1 MHKYLV
7 YLFIFT
13 TCVISCTR
21 KKIVVDS
28 NEINLDLNERLN
40 KIVFFNQ
47 NIGFIVGGAQ
57 FSKPSLLKT
66 IDGGYH
72 WNEVELPVNSEKKE
86 IYNLSIDKSGHI
98 ITVGYGGTIF
108 VSSDTGNTFQYIQH
122 SSWKELK
129 DIAFINEQS
138 AIIVGGI
145 GFDKGHISDF
155 LFDGS
160 GSNQI
165 REEKNFELSDI
176 DLVDSNTIYL
186 SGYGAILKSHDQGN
200 HWEFTN
206 AKNDFFKAMSWKNT
220 LEGIA
225 VGYEGSIQK
234 TSDGGKTWSVI
245 RNGNDITLKK
255 FYFLDIDRNQNKS
268 VVAVGENGVVFVSN
282 DDGENW
288 IETSQFSL
296 KDLRGIYFRDET
308 TCFIVGD
315 QGSLFELK
323 L

>member
-1 MHKYLV
+1 M
-7 YLFIFT
+7 
-13 TCVISCTR
+13 
-21 KKIVVDS
+21 
-28 NEINLDLNERLN
+28 
-40 KIVFFNQ
+40 
-47 NIGFIVGGAQ
+47 
-57 FSKPSLLKT
+57 
-66 IDGGYH
+66 
-72 WNEVELPVNSEKKE
+72 
-86 IYNLSIDKSGHI
+86 
-98 ITVGYGGTIF
+98 
-108 VSSDTGNTFQYIQH
+108 
-122 SSWKELK
+122 K

-245 RNGNDITLKK
+245 RNGNDVTLKK
-255 FYFLDIDRNQNKS
+255 FHFLDIDRNQNKT
-268 VVAVGENGVVFVSN
+268 VVAVGENGVVFISN

-288 IETSQFSL
+288 IETNQFSL